1 MDYKDIEIRKSFRL
15 VVVYKY
21 LCINIH
27 ILAESELE
35 EMVKSKNLKVDKVV
49 HKALVNVDYEGTEG
63 AASTAINIVPLSANF
78 GDRVEFIADRP
89 FMFLVFDKVNNIP
102 ILVGR
107 VVNPQ
112 QIAGLIS

>member
-1 MDYKDIEIRKSFRL
+1 MY
-15 VVVYKY
+15 
-21 LCINIH
+21 
-27 ILAESELE
+27 LAESELG

-63 AASTAINIVPLSANF
+63 AASTAINIVPLSANY

-112 QIAGLIS
+112 QIAISS